1 LTDNFFTY
9 LPQRCAAE
17 IKRLLISRGV
27 SADALS
33 EIRLRG
39 FGRSSVVIS
48 GERVP
53 LFAEVGCAD
62 ISKALTLMCDGAL
75 YARRD
80 TIKDGYITLDFGV
93 RVGVCGEARYD
104 GGVFVGVSD
113 VTSLVFRIPSARIAR
128 NDEILTAFKNCKR
141 GMLIYSPPGV
151 GKTTALRTLAYEI
164 GKSSSDEQVAV
175 IDERGEFYL
184 EDYKGASVD
193 VLRGYK
199 RETGIAI
206 ALRTLSPS
214 VIAVDEIGRLAE
226 AEAMLESLNSG
237 VRIVATAHAKNLS
250 ELRKRKSIAPF
261 FEREVFDVLV
271 GISVENGKRKISVS
285 EENI

>member
-1 LTDNFFTY
+1 MTDNFFTY
-9 LPQRCAAE
+9 LPPRCAAE
-17 IKRLLISRGV
+17 IKRLLNSRGV

-39 FGRSSVVIS
+39 FGRSSVIIS

-53 LFAEVGCAD
+53 LFAEVDCAD
-62 ISKALTLMCDGAL
+62 ISKALTIMCDGAL

-164 GKSSSDEQVAV
+164 GKGRSDEQVAV
-175 IDERGEFYL
+175 IDERGEFCL

-193 VLRGYK
+193 ILRGYK
-199 RETGIAI
+199 REAGIAI

-214 VIAVDEIGRLAE
+214 VIAVDEVGRLAE

-237 VRIVATAHAKNLS
+237 VRIVATAHAKTLS

-261 FEREVFDVLV
+261 FEREVFDVFV
-271 GISVENGKRKISVS
+271 GISVEDGKRKISVS